1 LTCHNCKIEMVK
13 AGLGRNS
20 IQRFKCQTCGKRF
33 SEPQQKPFGA
43 DVRLPQETVCQILH
57 CLVEGNSVRG
67 TARLCGVEKRTVLNV
82 LALAGENCERILGDR
97 MKNAPV
103 QDVQCD
109 EIWSFVG
116 KKEGHK
122 RPSEAET
129 QEIGDAY
136 TFIAIESNSKLIFAW
151 HLGKRTL
158 PHTEAFITK
167 IRLVTRDSRFQ
178 ISTDGFR
185 PYVQAIDM
193 ILADRVDYSQV
204 VKVYG
209 KLEGG
214 REARYSPGEVTDI
227 VKTPMLGNP
236 DMKRSS
242 TSHIERQ
249 NGSLRQW
256 CKRLTRLTCDPL
268 TCGTISTVLSR
279 LNAC

>member
-1 LTCHNCKIEMVK
+1 M
-13 AGLGRNS
+13 R
-20 IQRFKCQTCGKRF
+20 
-33 SEPQQKPFGA
+33 
-43 DVRLPQETVCQILH
+43 DVPI
-57 CLVEGNSVRG
+57 
-67 TARLCGVEKRTVLNV
+67 
-82 LALAGENCERILGDR
+82 
-97 MKNAPV
+97 

-122 RPSEAET
+122 RPSETDT

-167 IRLVTRDSRFQ
+167 IRLVTGDSRFQ

-227 VKTPMLGNP
+227 VKTPVLGNP

-256 CKRLTRLTCDPL
+256 CKRLTRLTYAFSKKWDNLKAALALHFAYYNFCRVHSSLRVTPAMEAGITDHVWDL
-268 TCGTISTVLSR
+268 AARGKSFV
-279 LNAC
+279 NE

>member
-1 LTCHNCKIEMVK
+1 MSPLSAPRIRRIISPAPGPKSSRLISGWSVVRSHAWVSLLISPVRSVTCLRGLTSGRRQRLGLTTHSYFGPFARRKQESKLTCHNCKIEMIK
-13 AGLGRNS
+13 AGRGRNS
-20 IQRFKCQTCGKRF
+20 VQRFKCQTCGKRF

-43 DVRLPQETVCQILH
+43 DVRLPQETVCRILH

-67 TARLCGVEKRTVLNV
+67 TARLCDVEKRTVLNV
-82 LALAGENCERILGDR
+82 LALAGENCERLLGERIRDV
-97 MKNAPV
+97 PI

-122 RPSEAET
+122 RPSETDA

-167 IRLVTRDSRFQ
+167 IRSVTGDSRFQ

-185 PYVQAIDM
+185 PYMCRPSI
-193 ILADRVDYSQV
+193 
-204 VKVYG
+204 
-209 KLEGG
+209 
-214 REARYSPGEVTDI
+214 
-227 VKTPMLGNP
+227 
-236 DMKRSS
+236 
-242 TSHIERQ
+242 
-249 NGSLRQW
+249 
-256 CKRLTRLTCDPL
+256 
-268 TCGTISTVLSR
+268 
-279 LNAC
+279 

>member
-1 LTCHNCKIEMVK
+1 MGFVRDHCH
-13 AGLGRNS
+13 
-20 IQRFKCQTCGKRF
+20 
-33 SEPQQKPFGA
+33 
-43 DVRLPQETVCQILH
+43 
-57 CLVEGNSVRG
+57 SVRIVFVVALFVLLSEQFG
-67 TARLCGVEKRTVLNV
+67 FIQPILFIISYADTALILFVGVMFF
-82 LALAGENCERILGDR
+82 ALVRWFR
-97 MKNAPV
+97 SSQWPHY
-103 QDVQCD
+103 Q
-109 EIWSFVG
+109 IWSFVG
-116 KKEGHK
+116 KKEVHK
-122 RPSEAET
+122 RPSEADA

-136 TFIAIESNSKLIFAW
+136 TFIAIESTSKLIFAW

-167 IRLVTRDSRFQ
+167 IRLVTGNSRFQ

-227 VKTPMLGNP
+227 VKTPVLGNP

-249 NGSLRQW
+249 NVTLRQW
-256 CKRLTRLTCDPL
+256 CKRLTRLTYAFSKKGQSAIGVGASL
-268 TCGTISTVLSR
+268 RVL
-279 LNAC
+279 